1 MDWRERCGNKLVSAP
16 EALKALHNGDTVQ
29 VNWLHA
35 TPITLSE
42 ALMARKNELREV
54 KVCAI
59 GPIFNWDQPGAE
71 RAFILQTPYLGATT
85 RPPLAEGR
93 IEFIPVMYYRHR
105 ELPPGMECDV
115 YLTPVSQ
122 PDKHGYCS
130 FGTGLFMSKTMAAA
144 ARVVI
149 AEVHEDFI
157 RTGGENSIHISEIT
171 HFVEPT
177 APPAALPPTARNEEE
192 IAATEIICTLVA
204 NELINDGDTI
214 QIGLGSVS
222 SPLAMYLENK
232 NDIGIHTEVIPGG
245 VARLVQKGVITGK
258 YKTVNP
264 GKVVAS
270 GGIGVFPD
278 ELEIIDGSPVF
289 EFYDFTY
296 TDDLR
301 LLVNQRNYVAVNN
314 AMAVDL
320 GGQACSESIGPF
332 MYTGTGGQT
341 IFTITAAYCNP
352 GKAIIVTPSSSL
364 VRGRLISRI
373 VPMLEPGS
381 VVTAQ
386 RGFVDYVVTEY
397 GIASLRGKS
406 LKQRATALIEVAHPD
421 FREELRKEARR
432 IYHL

>member
-1 MDWRERCGNKLVSAP
+1 MRTVR
-16 EALKALHNGDTVQ
+16 NGDTVQ

-35 TPITLSE
+35 TPVTLCE
-42 ALMARKNELREV
+42 ALMARKDELRDV
-54 KVCAI
+54 KVSTI
-59 GPIFNWDQPGAE
+59 GPIFNWDRPGVD
-71 RAFILQTPYLGATT
+71 RAFTIQTPYLGATT
-85 RPPLAEGR
+85 RPLMAAGKVD
-93 IEFIPVMYYRHR
+93 FIPVMYYRHR
-105 ELPPGMECDV
+105 ELPPGLECDV
-115 YLTPVSQ
+115 YLTPVSP

-144 ARVVI
+144 ARVII

-157 RTGGENSIHISEIT
+157 RTGGENYIHVSEIT
-171 HFVEPT
+171 HLVEPT
-177 APPAALPPTARNEEE
+177 VPPAELPPTARNEEE
-192 IAATEIICTLVA
+192 FTATEVICTLVA
-204 NELINDGDTI
+204 NELINDGDTV

-222 SPLAMYLENK
+222 SPLAMYLDNK
-232 NDIGIHTEVIPGG
+232 NDLGIHTEVIPGG

-270 GGIGVFPD
+270 GGIGVLPD
-278 ELEIIDGSPVF
+278 ELAIIDGNPNF

-301 LLVNQRNYVAVNN
+301 LLVNQKNYVAVNN

-320 GGQACSESIGPF
+320 AGQACSESIGPF

-352 GKAIIVTPSSSL
+352 GKAVIVTPSSSL
-364 VRGRLISRI
+364 VKGRRISRI

-386 RGFVDYVVTEY
+386 RAFVDYVVTEY
-397 GIASLRGKS
+397 GVASLRGKS
-406 LKQRATALIEVAHPD
+406 LRQRAAALIEIAHPE
-421 FREELRKEARR
+421 FREELRKEAER